1 MHNKVWMRQTQYLS
15 RRFMKHISRNVWLL
29 SLVSLFTDFASEMTI
44 PLLPVYLVSIGFS
57 VGAIGVLEGV
67 AEAISAFGKGY
78 FGALSDSLRKRKVFI
93 VLGYGLSALSK
104 PMLALFSS
112 LPGIYVARS
121 LDRVGKGI
129 RTAPR
134 DALLNDEA
142 APEHRS
148 AVFGF
153 HRSMDTIGAILGPA
167 AVLLFLAY
175 FSDNIAQVFLWAIVP
190 GLLATVIALIVK
202 EKKHAMESNSR
213 PSYNPLAFIRYF
225 ASKAG
230 EYRKICLTLLLFGLV
245 NSADALLILKMQ
257 HEGLS
262 IQQIIWAYIGFNVIY
277 ALASYPLGRLADSL
291 GPRRVL
297 AAGFLLYAVVY
308 ISWGF
313 ASGWA
318 QFAVLYLFYGLY
330 YASTEGVSKA
340 WICALVPKAEA
351 GSALGAFQALN
362 SLAVI
367 CAGVIAGLLWQYNA
381 SWPFIAAGCTA
392 LIIIPLLL
400 SIRTAE

>member
-1 MHNKVWMRQTQYLS
+1 
-15 RRFMKHISRNVWLL
+15 MKHISRNVWLL

-44 PLLPVYLVSIGFS
+44 PLLPVYLVSIGLS

-78 FGALSDSLRKRKVFI
+78 FGALSDALKQRKFFI
-93 VLGYGLSALSK
+93 VTGYGLSALSK
-104 PMLALFSS
+104 PLLAIFTT
-112 LPGIYVARS
+112 LPGVYLARS

-142 APEHRS
+142 SPEHRN

-153 HRSMDTIGAILGPA
+153 HRSMDTVGAIMGPL
-167 AVLLFLAY
+167 AVLMFLTFYSESIQA
-175 FSDNIAQVFLWAIVP
+175 VFLWALIP
-190 GLLATVIALIVK
+190 GLMATGIALVVK
-202 EKKHAMESNSR
+202 EKAKSQVAAGK
-213 PSYNPLAFIRYF
+213 PGYNPLNFLRYF
-225 ASKAG
+225 FAKKG
-230 EYRKICLTLLLFGLV
+230 EYKRLCFALLFFGLI

-257 HEGLS
+257 HAGMS
-262 IQQIIWAYIGFNVIY
+262 IHQILWAYIGFNTIY
-277 ALASYPLGRLADSL
+277 TLTSYPLGRLADAL
-291 GPRRVL
+291 GSRKILVS
-297 AAGFLLYAVVY
+297 GFLMYAIVY

-313 ASGWA
+313 ASTWIH
-318 QFAVLYLFYGLY
+318 FIVLYLFYGLY

-340 WICALVPKAEA
+340 WICSLVPKEEA

-367 CAGVIAGLLWQYNA
+367 FAGALAGFLWQYDA
-381 SWPFIAAGCTA
+381 RCPFIVAGSAAV
-392 LIIIPLLL
+392 IMIPLLL
-400 SIRTAE
+400 RIKKIT